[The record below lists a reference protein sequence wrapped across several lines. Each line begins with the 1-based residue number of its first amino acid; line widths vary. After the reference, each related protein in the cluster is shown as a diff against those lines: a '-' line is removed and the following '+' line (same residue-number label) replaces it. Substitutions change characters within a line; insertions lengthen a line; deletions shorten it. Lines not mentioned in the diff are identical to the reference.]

1 MILGQNGNLNLV
13 RVRLT
18 QKTFD
23 PANYTVI
30 LFLIKAKFI
39 FAKNKMKRF
48 FILLIKGRIQKS
60 DSGLCRKGT
69 TADSA
74 QSVDAWVGQAL
85 KFFLSSGCINLWKSM
100 AKYFWKSGMSQI
112 IWVIWYD
119 RSLIQYIFWIKRS
132 ILYEKPE
139 EFVQR
144 REFPVPKSSKT
155 HLKYTLRSPKVS

>member
-1 MILGQNGNLNLV
+1 MILGQNGNLKSLV

-30 LFLIKAKFI
+30 LFLIKGKFI
-39 FAKNKMKRF
+39 FEKNKMKRF

-60 DSGLCRKGT
+60 DQGSADCSKGT

-74 QSVDAWVGQAL
+74 QSVEVWVGQAF
-85 KFFLSSGCINLWKSM
+85 KYFLSSGCINLWKSM
-100 AKYFWKSGMSQI
+100 AKYFWKSGMSHMSHMIWQI
-112 IWVIWYD
+112 STV
-119 RSLIQYIFWIKRS
+119 FWIKRS